1 MVKLRPHRQV
11 LDIGSSYSKLAKH
24 YYGPFQVEDR
34 MGNVAYKLK
43 LPTQSCIH
51 LVFHCSILKL
61 YFQATSGSPGPLEFP
76 SLAIENQPVITPF
89 TFLAKKW
96 IPSPSG
102 PKQMVLV
109 QWLGCTLMKLLR
121 RSEGNLPP

>member
-61 YFQATSGSPGPLEFP
+61 YFQATSGGVKATYHLKDKVLLGGLRNDTTDTGGLEE
-76 SLAIENQPVITPF
+76 ARAT
-89 TFLAKKW
+89 
-96 IPSPSG
+96 
-102 PKQMVLV
+102 
-109 QWLGCTLMKLLR
+109 
-121 RSEGNLPP
+121 RSKRKSVPPAYLKDYA